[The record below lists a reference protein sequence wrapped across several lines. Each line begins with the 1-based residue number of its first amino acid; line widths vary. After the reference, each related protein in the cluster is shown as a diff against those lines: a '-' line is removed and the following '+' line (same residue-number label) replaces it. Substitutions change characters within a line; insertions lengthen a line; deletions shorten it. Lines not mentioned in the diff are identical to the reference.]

1 MNSKNNCVN
10 DSKSLNNFYEIN
22 VGDVDDVNR
31 DNYIDKY
38 ICEGE
43 MKFCERGDVKV
54 EPSEIKERFDEF
66 GVILRDHDGRLKSLE
81 ISWVKQSE
89 SLANVKQGQEDLK
102 KSMEKIEG
110 QMLTN
115 HNAMLTGLNSLI
127 INKQDN
133 IAKIEVSK
141 NESESK
147 IETAKIDG
155 KSKVYMQICILIGS
169 IIATGGT
176 VYIAMK

>member
-1 MNSKNNCVN
+1 MNSKNNCEFEKSFCGFNVIEN
-10 DSKSLNNFYEIN
+10 NVLEGDLYENAINSKNNKGVKLSE
-22 VGDVDDVNR
+22 GVDN
-31 DNYIDKY
+31 
-38 ICEGE
+38 
-43 MKFCERGDVKV
+43 KV

-66 GVILRDHDGRLKSLE
+66 GVILRDHDGRLKTLE
-81 ISWVKQSE
+81 ISWAKQEE

-102 KSMEKIEG
+102 KGMDKIEG

-115 HNAMLTGLNSLI
+115 HNAMLSGLNSLI

-133 IAKIEVSK
+133 LAKIEVSK

-176 VYIAMK
+176 VYITMK

>member
-1 MNSKNNCVN
+1 MNYENNCESLMESLSGN
-10 DSKSLNNFYEIN
+10 KNEGDLYENAIDSKK
-22 VGDVDDVNR
+22 
-31 DNYIDKY
+31 DK
-38 ICEGE
+38 GV
-43 MKFCERGDVKV
+43 KFCERGDVKV

>member
-1 MNSKNNCVN
+1 MNYENNCEFEKSFCGFNVIENNVLEGDLYENAINSKNNKGVKL
-10 DSKSLNNFYEIN
+10 SE
-22 VGDVDDVNR
+22 GVD
-31 DNYIDKY
+31 I
-38 ICEGE
+38 
-43 MKFCERGDVKV
+43 KV

-66 GVILRDHDGRLKSLE
+66 GVILRDHDGRLKTLE
-81 ISWVKQSE
+81 ISWAKQEE

-102 KSMEKIEG
+102 KGMDKIEG

-115 HNAMLTGLNSLI
+115 HNAMLSGLNSLI

-133 IAKIEVSK
+133 LAKIEVSK

-155 KSKVYMQICILIGS
+155 KNKVYIQICILIGS

-176 VYIAMK
+176 VYITMK

>member
-1 MNSKNNCVN
+1 MNSKNN
-10 DSKSLNNFYEIN
+10 KNN
-22 VGDVDDVNR
+22 
-31 DNYIDKY
+31 
-38 ICEGE
+38 CEGFMGNLMGNKNE
-43 MKFCERGDVKV
+43 GDLYENAINSKNNKGVKLSEGVDNKV

-66 GVILRDHDGRLKSLE
+66 GIILKDHDGRLKTLE
-81 ISWVKQSE
+81 ISWAKQEE

-102 KSMEKIEG
+102 KGMDKIEG

-176 VYIAMK
+176 VYITMK